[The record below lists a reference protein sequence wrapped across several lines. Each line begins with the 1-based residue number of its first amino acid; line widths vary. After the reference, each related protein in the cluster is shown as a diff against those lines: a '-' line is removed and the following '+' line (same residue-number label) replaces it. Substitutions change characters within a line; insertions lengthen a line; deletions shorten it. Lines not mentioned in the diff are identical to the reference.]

1 MRILPLSTDMPTTVC
16 LVRHGET
23 DWNYTR
29 RYQGWADIPLNA
41 LGFEQA
47 EVVARAIA
55 GEEWDA
61 IVSSPLAR
69 AKATAEAIARALGI
83 HQIEEDGDLRE
94 RGYGEAEGLTLEE
107 REARWPGAEWPGLES
122 WETMAARAMVA
133 LDRIVHRHA
142 GERVL
147 VVCHGGLINAV
158 LTAVSGGEHGSGI
171 TIILNTARTTLL
183 HDGAGWTLKTVTD
196 ASHLEPAL
204 ER

>member
-1 MRILPLSTDMPTTVC
+1 MTTDSPTSLTTIC

-29 RYQGWADIPLNA
+29 RYQGWTDIPLNA
-41 LGFEQA
+41 VGLEQA
-47 EVVARAIA
+47 EVVARAI
-55 GEEWDA
+55 GNERWDA

-69 AKATAEAIARALGI
+69 AKATADAIAQALGI
-83 HQIEEDGDLRE
+83 DEIEEDGDLRE

-107 REARWPGAEWPGLES
+107 REAKWQGADWPGLEP
-122 WETMAARAMVA
+122 WETMAARAMGA
-133 LDRIVHRHA
+133 IDRIVGRHA

-171 TIILNTARTTLL
+171 TIILNTARTTIL
-183 HDGAGWTLKTVTD
+183 HDGAGWTLETVTD
-196 ASHLEPAL
+196 ASHLELAL

>member
-1 MRILPLSTDMPTTVC
+1 MTTDTPSPSTTIC

-29 RYQGWADIPLNA
+29 RYQGWSDISLNA

-47 EVVARAIA
+47 RIVARAIA

-69 AKATAEAIARALGI
+69 ARKTAEAIATALGVDDI
-83 HQIEEDGDLRE
+83 AEDADLRE

-107 REARWPGAEWPGLES
+107 REAKWPGTEWPGLES
-122 WETMAARAMVA
+122 WDVMADRAMVA
-133 LDRIVHRHA
+133 LDRIVERYA
-142 GERVL
+142 GQRVL
-147 VVCHGGLINAV
+147 VVCHGGVINAV
-158 LTAVSGGEHGSGI
+158 LTRVSDGKHGSGI
-171 TIILNTARTTLL
+171 TIILNTARTTLI
-183 HDGAGWTLKTVTD
+183 HDGDEWKIETVTD
-196 ASHLEPAL
+196 ASHLELAV